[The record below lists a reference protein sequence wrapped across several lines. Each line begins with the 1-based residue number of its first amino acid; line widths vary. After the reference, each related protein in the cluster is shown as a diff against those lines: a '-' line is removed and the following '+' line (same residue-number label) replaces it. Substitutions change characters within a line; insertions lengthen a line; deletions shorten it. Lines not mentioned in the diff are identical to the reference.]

1 MYPNLRYAL
10 YDLFG
15 IDLPFLSLVQTYG
28 FFLAITFIA
37 CGWALWSELRRREQL
52 GLLTGLEESMVKGK
66 SLQPLELI
74 SNALLGFILGFKGI
88 FAAQNPDLFMGAQ
101 AKQYLFSLDHGNWLM
116 GLLLAIVFVALRIRD
131 KKKERLEYP
140 EETTITKLILP
151 HERVSD
157 IVVIAAISGVLGA
170 KLLYMSERSYNNL
183 DEVWADF
190 FSGSGLSVFGGFI
203 LAFFVVSYYLKKKQL
218 PLNQMIDACAP
229 AMILG
234 TGLGRLA
241 CHFSGDG
248 DWGDPNP
255 YAKPFT
261 WIPDWLW
268 AYKYPNNVMKSD
280 SRMVD
285 CFYPPDFGDYCYELS
300 QGVFP
305 TPVYEIIICLLI
317 FSLLWTLRHKVKTNG
332 LIFSIYLVLTGVQR
346 FLLEMIR
353 VNDDYQIAG
362 FSLSQA
368 QYIALILIAI
378 GLITIIYLKSRKSS
392 TS

>member
-15 IDLPFLSLVQTYG
+15 IDLPFLGLVQTYG
-28 FFLAITFIA
+28 FFLAITFLA

-52 GLLTGLEESMVKGK
+52 GLLTGLEESMVRGK

-74 SNALLGFILGFKGI
+74 SNALLGFILGFKGV

-116 GLLLAIVFVALRIRD
+116 GFLLAIVFVALRIRD

-140 EETTITKLILP
+140 EETTVTKLVLP

-170 KLLYMSERSYNNL
+170 KLLYMTERSYNNL

-255 YAKPFT
+255 YTKPFT

-268 AYKYPNNVMKSD
+268 AYKYPNSKS
-280 SRMVD
+280 
-285 CFYPPDFGDYCYELS
+285 
-300 QGVFP
+300 
-305 TPVYEIIICLLI
+305 
-317 FSLLWTLRHKVKTNG
+317 K
-332 LIFSIYLVLTGVQR
+332 
-346 FLLEMIR
+346 
-353 VNDDYQIAG
+353 
-362 FSLSQA
+362 
-368 QYIALILIAI
+368 
-378 GLITIIYLKSRKSS
+378 
-392 TS
+392 

>member
-15 IDLPFLSLVQTYG
+15 IDLPFLGLVQTYG
-28 FFLAITFIA
+28 FFLAITFLA

-52 GLLTGLEESMVKGK
+52 GLLTGLEESMVRGK

-74 SNALLGFILGFKGI
+74 SNALLGFILGFKGV

-116 GLLLAIVFVALRIRD
+116 GFLLAIVFVALRIRD

-140 EETTITKLILP
+140 EETTVTKLVLP

-170 KLLYMSERSYNNL
+170 KLLYMTERSYNNL

-234 TGLGRLA
+234 TCLGRLA

-255 YAKPFT
+255 STKPFT

-317 FSLLWTLRHKVKTNG
+317 FSLLWTLRHSVKTNG
-332 LIFSIYLVLTGVQR
+332 LIFSMYLVLTGIQR

-353 VNDDYQIAG
+353 VNDDYQLAG

-368 QYIALILIAI
+368 QYIALVLIAI
-378 GLITIIYLKSRKSS
+378 GLVAIIFLKSRNSS
-392 TS
+392 TA

>member
-1 MYPNLRYAL
+1 
-10 YDLFG
+10 
-15 IDLPFLSLVQTYG
+15 
-28 FFLAITFIA
+28 
-37 CGWALWSELRRREQL
+37 
-52 GLLTGLEESMVKGK
+52 
-66 SLQPLELI
+66 
-74 SNALLGFILGFKGI
+74 
-88 FAAQNPDLFMGAQ
+88 MGAQ

-116 GLLLAIVFVALRIRD
+116 GFLLAVVFVALRIRD

-140 EETTITKLILP
+140 EETTVTKLVLP

-170 KLLYMSERSYNNL
+170 KLLYMTERSYNNL

-203 LAFFVVSYYLKKKQL
+203 LAFFVVSFYLKKKQL

-255 YAKPFT
+255 YTKPFT
-261 WIPDWLW
+261 WVPDWLW

-305 TPVYEIIICLLI
+305 TPIYEIIICLLI

-368 QYIALILIAI
+368 QYIALVLIAI
-378 GLITIIYLKSRKSS
+378 GLVAIVYLKSRKSS
-392 TS
+392 TA